1 MNKTKPNIAEE
12 KKMKKTELPGIPRT
26 KWSSQESPR
35 KQKME
40 KTKLPD
46 IQISPRKE
54 KSEENDI
61 LPGRPKIAK
70 WSRSRRFV

>member
-1 MNKTKPNIAEE
+1 
-12 KKMKKTELPGIPRT
+12 MKKTELPGIPRT
-26 KWSSQESPR
+26 KWSSQQSPTNQ
-35 KQKME
+35 QKME

-46 IQISPRKE
+46 IQISSRKE